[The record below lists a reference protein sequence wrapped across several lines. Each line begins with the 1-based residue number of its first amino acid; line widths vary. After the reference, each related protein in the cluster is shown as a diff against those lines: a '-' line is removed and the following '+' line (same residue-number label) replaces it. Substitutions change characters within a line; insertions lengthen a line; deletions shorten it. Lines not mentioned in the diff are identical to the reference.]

1 MKIKMLVSFA
11 GGWSCSVG
19 DEIDKPDS
27 EAKNLIK
34 AGFAVAVKSTKKE
47 NAAMNKKGK

>member
-11 GGWSCSVG
+11 GNWSCNAN
-19 DEIDKPDS
+19 DIIEKPDI

-34 AGFAVAVKSTKKE
+34 AGFAVPIKDIRKE
-47 NAAMNKKGK
+47 NAALNKKGE

>member
-11 GGWSCSVG
+11 GQWSCGVNE
-19 DEIDKPDS
+19 EIERPDA
-27 EAKNLIK
+27 EARNLIK
-34 AGFAVAVKSTKKE
+34 AGFAVAVKSSKKE